1 MDYSD
6 TQNDS
11 GIGEEYSASLLHPD
25 KYDHEHISKLQVFT
39 SDLRE
44 AIYTSFPRLTTPYTS
59 VHVLLLRWAEDDLN
73 VLEEL
78 TILKGVFETQFRFAT
93 EQWDI
98 PSQNSTRALQSKL
111 YDFQDAHQDENELL
125 IVYYGGH
132 GDADRRRGRSIWAA
146 YNRPNSP
153 TITWSSLQHLLENAL
168 PHVVIILDCCYAAN
182 AARDTAVGTTKELL
196 AACGRENPTT
206 GVGVR
211 SFTSALIEELQ
222 AFGTAPFTIAMLH
235 GRLVT
240 MRWRLA
246 FTPIYALLS
255 EHGGHSVQLSPLP
268 LPPPLSLFTESLQ
281 VQPVP
286 GSFDPSPD
294 LANLPPTLGSP
305 YSTSSQQ
312 SSSGTAVDTR
322 VLLAVS
328 IAGDA
333 TLEVSQWKQWLV
345 SQAPLEITSV
355 DVMVEGV
362 FQSHSTMLVTSI
374 SIHAWDGLPE
384 RAAYRFIGFVKS
396 ENRIGIGAS
405 SIPQKRSIHETD
417 LSVAK
422 PGPPSQ
428 AQTIRAFG
436 LLYNTLRG
444 LLNPSPVSSPLE
456 PDWSSSNSAQQEAY
470 SASMP
475 SAKSPVS
482 DPVYPFIPLSASTL
496 SSGSSAAT
504 SARTFPNAP
513 WTKEDDA
520 KLEKARAREV
530 VRQSTSKT
538 VISMKASRGSRR
550 RHEIQLLKEDLGR
563 RRHES
568 QLLEEDLCRSRHET
582 QLLKE
587 YMGALKVGDLARKYL
602 IVRKQ
607 MWRLLADELGE
618 SLELVEA
625 M

>member
-1 MDYSD
+1 MDYLD
-6 TQNDS
+6 AQNDS
-11 GIGEEYSASLLHPD
+11 GISEEDSASSLHPD
-25 KYDHEHISKLQVFT
+25 KYDNEHISKLEVFT
-39 SDLRE
+39 TDLRE

-59 VHVLLLRWAEDDLN
+59 VHVLLLSWAEDDLN

-78 TILKGVFETQFRFAT
+78 IVLKRVFENQFRFAT

-98 PSQNSTRALQSKL
+98 PSQNSTRAVQTKL

-146 YNRPNSP
+146 YVRYPQGVGQLYESAVLGVPTVLLTVSRYNRPNSP
-153 TITWSSLQHLLENAL
+153 TITWSSLQHLLENAV

-268 LPPPLSLFTESLQ
+268 LALPLLTEPAQL
-281 VQPVP
+281 QPVP
-286 GSFDPSPD
+286 GSFDGSPNS
-294 LANLPPTLGSP
+294 ANLSPTLESP

-312 SSSGTAVDTR
+312 SSSETAVDTR

-333 TLEVSQWKQWLV
+333 TLDVSQWKQWLV

-355 DVMVEGV
+355 DVKVEGV

-374 SIHAWDGLPE
+374 PIRAWDGLPE

-396 ENRIGIGAS
+396 ENRIGIGAA
-405 SIPQKRSIHETD
+405 SIPRKQSIHETD
-417 LSVAK
+417 LSVAE
-422 PGPPSQ
+422 PRPSSP
-428 AQTIRAFG
+428 ARPSAFDR
-436 LLYNTLRG
+436 LYNTLHRP
-444 LLNPSPVSSPLE
+444 LNPSPLSSLLE
-456 PDWSSSNSAQQEAY
+456 PDSSSSNPA
-470 SASMP
+470 
-475 SAKSPVS
+475 
-482 DPVYPFIPLSASTL
+482 
-496 SSGSSAAT
+496 
-504 SARTFPNAP
+504 
-513 WTKEDDA
+513 
-520 KLEKARAREV
+520 
-530 VRQSTSKT
+530 
-538 VISMKASRGSRR
+538 
-550 RHEIQLLKEDLGR
+550 
-563 RRHES
+563 
-568 QLLEEDLCRSRHET
+568 
-582 QLLKE
+582 
-587 YMGALKVGDLARKYL
+587 
-602 IVRKQ
+602 
-607 MWRLLADELGE
+607 
-618 SLELVEA
+618 
-625 M
+625 

>member
-1 MDYSD
+1 
-6 TQNDS
+6 
-11 GIGEEYSASLLHPD
+11 GLGEEDSASSLHPD
-25 KYDHEHISKLQVFT
+25 KYDNEHISKLEVFT

-44 AIYTSFPRLTTPYTS
+44 AIYTSFPRRTTPYTS

-78 TILKGVFETQFRFAT
+78 TILKWVFENQFRFAT

-132 GDADRRRGRSIWAA
+132 GDADRRRGRSIWTA

-211 SFTSALIEELQ
+211 SFTSALIEELK
-222 AFGTAPFTIAMLH
+222 ALGTAPFTIAMLH

-268 LPPPLSLFTESLQ
+268 LTPSLLTESLQ

-286 GSFDPSPD
+286 GSFDPSSN

-305 YSTSSQQ
+305 YSTSSQL
-312 SSSGTAVDTR
+312 SSSRTAVDTR

-333 TLEVSQWKQWLV
+333 TLDVSQWKQWLV
-345 SQAPLEITSV
+345 SQAPLEITSM
-355 DVMVEGV
+355 DVKVEGV

-374 SIHAWDGLPE
+374 PIRAWDGLPE
-384 RAAYRFIGFVKS
+384 RTAYRFIGFVKS

-405 SIPQKRSIHETD
+405 NIPQKWSIYESG
-417 LSVAK
+417 LSVAE
-422 PGPPSQ
+422 PRPSS
-428 AQTIRAFG
+428 
-436 LLYNTLRG
+436 L
-444 LLNPSPVSSPLE
+444 LE
-456 PDWSSSNSAQQEAY
+456 PDWSL
-470 SASMP
+470 
-475 SAKSPVS
+475 S
-482 DPVYPFIPLSASTL
+482 DKA
-496 SSGSSAAT
+496 SSAW
-504 SARTFPNAP
+504 PINA
-513 WTKEDDA
+513 
-520 KLEKARAREV
+520 
-530 VRQSTSKT
+530 
-538 VISMKASRGSRR
+538 
-550 RHEIQLLKEDLGR
+550 
-563 RRHES
+563 
-568 QLLEEDLCRSRHET
+568 RSRESDRQRVIET
-582 QLLKE
+582 VAPMDAPYGNHWRLERLMDE
-587 YMGALKVGDLARKYL
+587 YGDESEMRNLAHKYLLAR
-602 IVRKQ
+602 RK
-607 MWRLLADELGE
+607 MWQLLADQLGVPW
-618 SLELVEA
+618 ELVEA
-625 M
+625 RVGSVTPPS

>member
-1 MDYSD
+1 MDNSD

-11 GIGEEYSASLLHPD
+11 GLGEEDSASSLHPD
-25 KYDHEHISKLQVFT
+25 KYDNEHISKLEVFT

-78 TILKGVFETQFRFAT
+78 TILKRVFETQFRFAT

-268 LPPPLSLFTESLQ
+268 PPPPLSLFTESLQ

-312 SSSGTAVDTR
+312 SSSETAVDTR

-374 SIHAWDGLPE
+374 PIHAWDGLPE

-405 SIPQKRSIHETD
+405 NIPQKRSIHESG
-417 LSVAK
+417 LSVA
-422 PGPPSQ
+422 GPRPSS
-428 AQTIRAFG
+428 
-436 LLYNTLRG
+436 L
-444 LLNPSPVSSPLE
+444 LE
-456 PDWSSSNSAQQEAY
+456 PDWSSSNFAQEEAY
-470 SASMP
+470 SASMR

-482 DPVYPFIPLSASTL
+482 DPVYPFIPLSGSTL

-530 VRQSTSKT
+530 DRQSTSKT
-538 VISMKASRGSRR
+538 VISRKVSRGSRR
-550 RHEIQLLKEDLGR
+550 RHELQLIKEDIGR
-563 RRHES
+563 MRHES
-568 QLLEEDLCRSRHET
+568 QLLKEDLCRSRHET

-587 YMGALKVGDLARKYL
+587 YVGALKVGDLARKYL

-625 M
+625 MVGSVVPPSYALNISIR

>member
-6 TQNDS
+6 AKNVS
-11 GIGEEYSASLLHPD
+11 GIGEEDSASSLHPD
-25 KYDHEHISKLQVFT
+25 KYDNEHISKLEVFT

-78 TILKGVFETQFRFAT
+78 TILKRVFENQFQFAT

-111 YDFQDAHQDENELL
+111 YNFQDAHQEENELL

-132 GDADRRRGRSIWAA
+132 ADADRRRGRSIWAA

-268 LPPPLSLFTESLQ
+268 LPLSLPLLTES
-281 VQPVP
+281 VQMQPGP
-286 GSFDPSPD
+286 GSFDPSPN
-294 LANLPPTLGSP
+294 LANLPPIPESS

-333 TLEVSQWKQWLV
+333 TLDVCQWKKWLV

-355 DVMVEGV
+355 DVQVEGV

-374 SIHAWDGLPE
+374 PIRAWDGLPE
-384 RAAYRFIGFVKS
+384 RAAYRFIGFVKT
-396 ENRIGIGAS
+396 ENLFGIGAS
-405 SIPQKRSIHETD
+405 NIPQKQSINETD
-417 LSVAK
+417 LSVAE
-422 PGPPSQ
+422 PRPSS
-428 AQTIRAFG
+428 
-436 LLYNTLRG
+436 L
-444 LLNPSPVSSPLE
+444 SK
-456 PDWSSSNSAQQEAY
+456 PDWSSSNSAQEEAY
-470 SASMP
+470 SASFE
-475 SAKSPVS
+475 SFLS
-482 DPVYPFIPLSASTL
+482 DHPLNSWSASTP

-504 SARTFPNAP
+504 SARTSRNET

-520 KLEKARAREV
+520 KLKKAPATELDWQRI
-530 VRQSTSKT
+530 SK
-538 VISMKASRGSRR
+538 IAIPMKAPSAIRK
-550 RHEIQLLKEDLGR
+550 RHEKLT
-563 RRHES
+563 
-568 QLLEEDLCRSRHET
+568 EEHR
-582 QLLKE
+582 
-587 YMGALKVGDLARKYL
+587 GALEVRNLARKYYF
-602 IVRKQ
+602 VRRK
-607 MWRLLADELGE
+607 MWQLLADQLGE
-618 SLELVEA
+618 PWELVEA
-625 M
+625 R